1 MNLKKDIRIEY
12 TVNNNSNQTNRN
24 LEASKNI
31 TLMVI
36 WSSILFIFGNTPVII
51 INILQFILDPN
62 SFQLV
67 LVYRISVALIY
78 FTNSLNFFIYFLFNK
93 LFRKILFSY
102 FRIK

>member
-1 MNLKKDIRIEY
+1 
-12 TVNNNSNQTNRN
+12 
-24 LEASKNI
+24 
-31 TLMVI
+31 MVI

-67 LVYRISVALIY
+67 LIYRISVALIY
-78 FTNSLNFFIYFLFNK
+78 FTHSLNFFIYFFFNK